1 MTSLSEH
8 NQNLP
13 VAVIGGGPIGLSAA
27 ANLIQ
32 RGERPIVFEMGPSVG
47 HNMRTWGHV
56 RLFSPWNYV
65 LDDASVELLETTNW
79 QAPNPKGLP
88 TGDEIVDEYLEPLA
102 ALPVMREHI
111 RYNAKVVAISRR
123 GVDKMKD
130 RGREESPF
138 ILHIEHAD
146 GSDDIVEAK
155 AVIDASGTWATP
167 NPIGAEGLYA
177 VGEKANANRIFYG
190 IPDVLNVHRNRYEGK
205 RVLVVGAGHSAFN
218 ALLDLGTLQ
227 QSAPDTQLFWALR
240 RNSPLSTFGGGE
252 NDELP
257 ARGELGSRMK
267 RMVEAGQLEVVAPF
281 RIRRVEQDGDDLIV
295 SGDTD
300 HGVEQVM
307 VDEII
312 ATTGLRPDLEML
324 RELRLDLHPSL
335 ESVGTLGPMIDPN
348 IHSCGT
354 VPPHGEAELRHPEAN
369 FYIVGMKSYGRAP
382 TFLLKTGYEQARSV
396 VAALV
401 GDYEA
406 ATRIDWV
413 LPETGVCGGDCDV
426 ELPAN
431 GARVNIKSENLIAVN
446 QIQFGGSAVA
456 IAPAKVSTTA
466 DSDSRDCGCEP
477 TCCS

>member
-1 MTSLSEH
+1 MTAPSNSI
-8 NQNLP
+8 QNRP

-27 ANLIQ
+27 AHLIQ
-32 RGERPIVFEMGPSVG
+32 RGETPILFEMGPSVG
-47 HNMRTWGHV
+47 HNIRTWGHV
-56 RLFSPWNYV
+56 RLFSPWEYV
-65 LDDASVELLETTNW
+65 LDDASVELLESTDW
-79 QAPNPKGLP
+79 QQPNVKALP
-88 TGDEIVDEYLEPLA
+88 TGDNIVDRYLEPLA
-102 ALPVMREHI
+102 ALPAMREHI
-111 RYNAKVVAISRR
+111 HYNAKVVAISRR

-130 RGREESPF
+130 RGRDDSPF
-138 ILHIEHAD
+138 ILHIEYAD

-190 IPDVLNVHRNRYEGK
+190 IPDVTNVHRDRYAGK

-218 ALLDLGTLQ
+218 ALLDLGDLQ
-227 QSAPDTQLFWALR
+227 KSEPDTQLFWALR

-257 ARGELGSRMK
+257 ARGQLGLRMK
-267 RMVEAGQLEVVAPF
+267 NMVDEGKLEVLAPF
-281 RIRRVEQDGDDLIV
+281 RIRRVERDGNELIV

-300 HGVEQVM
+300 QGIERIR

-312 ATTGLRPDLEML
+312 AATGLRPDLDML

-335 ESVGTLGPMIDPN
+335 ESAGALGPMIDPN

-354 VPPHGEAELRHPEAN
+354 VPPHGEAELRHPETN

-382 TFLLKTGYEQARSV
+382 TFLLKTGYEQVRSV

-406 ATRIDWV
+406 ATRVDWV
-413 LPETGVCGGDCDV
+413 LPETGVCGGDCEV
-426 ELPAN
+426 ELPEN
-431 GARVNIKSENLIAVN
+431 STSNLNIASENLITVN
-446 QIQFGGSAVA
+446 QIPLGGNGTGLAV
-456 IAPAKVSTTA
+456 APAKTAISTE
-466 DSDSRDCGCEP
+466 DRSGGCCG
-477 TCCS
+477 

>member
-1 MTSLSEH
+1 MSQSSTSI
-8 NQNLP
+8 QNLP
-13 VAVIGGGPIGLSAA
+13 VAVIGGGPIGLAAA

-32 RGERPIVFEMGPSVG
+32 RGENPIVFEMGASVG
-47 HNMRTWGHV
+47 HNIRTWGHV

-65 LDDASVELLETTNW
+65 LDDASVELLADTEW
-79 QAPNPKGLP
+79 QQPNLKHLP

-102 ALPVMREHI
+102 NHPALQDHI
-111 RYNAKVVAISRR
+111 QFNAKVVAISRR

-130 RGREESPF
+130 RGRDETPF
-138 ILHIEHAD
+138 ILHIEYAD
-146 GSDDIVEAK
+146 GSDDIMEAK

-177 VGEKANANRIFYG
+177 VGEKANADHIFYG
-190 IPDVLNVHRNRYEGK
+190 IPDVLDVHRNRYAGK

-218 ALLDLGTLQ
+218 ALLDLDELQ
-227 QSAPDTQLFWALR
+227 KSAPDTQLFWALR

-257 ARGELGSRMK
+257 ARGELGARMK
-267 RMVEAGQLEVVAPF
+267 AMVDDDKLEVMAPF
-281 RIRRVEQDGDDLIV
+281 RIRRVERQNGELII

-300 HGVEQVM
+300 YGVEQIV

-312 ATTGLRPDLEML
+312 AATGLRPDLDML

-382 TFLLKTGYEQARSV
+382 TFLLKTGYEQVRSV

-406 ATRIDWV
+406 AKRVEWV

-431 GARVNIKSENLIAVN
+431 GANTAIASENLIAVN
-446 QIQFGGSAVA
+446 QIQFDGTSVAVA
-456 IAPAKVSTTA
+456 PTTA
-466 DSDSRDCGCEP
+466 VDKSNGCCG
-477 TCCS
+477 